1 MSEKTDYTM
10 ISPQHIQTMPG
21 WPYSQVDVRCLTH
34 DGVIIDVGCLEWD
47 WANFFLGK
55 KRVIGIDPQ
64 EKPIKGAELYK
75 GFLGPFD
82 GTTHLYNFE
91 DSGVASSTQSKNN
104 IYRNDPISQE
114 TYNVISWRTLCSKF
128 NIDKVSVL
136 KINIE
141 GAEYPLLHSMTVSDF
156 EKIDQIAISF
166 HDWLDSDQSA
176 LKHASIELL
185 KEVGFNVESIY
196 PQWGWYLAKK

>member
-1 MSEKTDYTM
+1 MENVIIET
-10 ISPQHIQTMPG
+10 IPG
-21 WPYSQVDVRCLTH
+21 QPYSQVDARCFTH
-34 DGVIIDVGCLEWD
+34 EGAIVDVGCLEWN
-47 WANFFLGK
+47 WSNIFLGK

-64 EKPIKGAELYK
+64 EKPIEGAELFK

-82 GTTHLYNFE
+82 GITRLYG
-91 DSGVASSTQSKNN
+91 DGGSASVNKK
-104 IYRNDPISQE
+104 
-114 TYNVISWRTLCSKF
+114 TYHNSESNLYDMISWKTLCSEF
-128 NIDKVSVL
+128 NIDKVSIL

-185 KEVGFNVESIY
+185 KNVGFNVESIY
-196 PQWGWYLAKK
+196 PRWGWYLATKSNI

>member
-1 MSEKTDYTM
+1 MPEKNHPTPNQIIET
-10 ISPQHIQTMPG
+10 IPG
-21 WPYSQVDVRCLTH
+21 WPYSQVDTRCFTH
-34 DGVIIDVGCLEWD
+34 DGVIVDVGCLEWN
-47 WANFFLGK
+47 WSNIFLGK

-64 EKPIKGAELYK
+64 EKPIEGAELFR

-82 GTTHLYNFE
+82 GITRLYG
-91 DSGVASSTQSKNN
+91 DGHGASIKNKN
-104 IYRNDPISQE
+104 SESNLYDM
-114 TYNVISWRTLCSKF
+114 ISWKTLCSKF
-128 NIDKVSVL
+128 NIDKVSIL

-185 KEVGFNVESIY
+185 KKVGFNVESIY
-196 PQWGWYLAKK
+196 PRWGWYLATKKN